1 MTTLKLANLARE
13 AHSTDLFERGVHG
26 LSVEKV
32 ILAGK
37 STFAVVAMVQPSS
50 KSTLP
55 EALEVTDVALVL
67 SSAARVSTAALT
79 ANAAISIHASTAMA

>member
-26 LSVEKV
+26 LSVEKA

-37 STFAVVAMVQPSS
+37 STFAVVAMVQPGS

-55 EALEVTDVALVL
+55 EALEVTDKDKQ
-67 SSAARVSTAALT
+67 SSVPLIVRTAQPFKPE
-79 ANAAISIHASTAMA
+79 